1 MNDSPEMPSADPT
14 PLPRVHKKSTQTL
27 QRAIRTRRIILFVV
41 LPVMLVGVFF
51 WVAERVLSP
60 EQLYL
65 RTTSLLEERISTGFS
80 VAKVQWE
87 WPSSVLV
94 EDLVIHSPEGSRF
107 AELLRIGS
115 LDVDLSILGLLSGNF
130 VISRV
135 EVNKSTVVLER
146 NNRGDLTLLN
156 VVREST
162 SPVQG
167 PLTEEESIL
176 TSEKKVIEPPEFVIR
191 NLEVQTCP
199 ETVAHSPGGLD
210 VSQLRLEISSEDPDL
225 WEMDGL
231 AFDSSVKSIR
241 LDGGGRLSLGDFE
254 LVLEV
259 DQLSLDEELR
269 QRIPPALRLVWDRY
283 NPSGV
288 ASLKHE
294 LFFRD
299 SREVKNAMTVNL
311 SQGEL
316 ELEDPRINLTDL
328 AGELIITPSSI
339 SFRNPLTGKILGAEA
354 QLEGA
359 IQLETLQPGSSDLR
373 ATLSG
378 LAFEPRIYEILV
390 PEGQKIWDTYN
401 PSGTFDFEI
410 SLTGD
415 KFPPQVS
422 EVQLSLKNV
431 DGNYAPY
438 PYPLRDINGEVRYTP
453 GLIEVDLAGGLS
465 ETPVRARGSF
475 ELVPFGERH
484 LLIEGQNIPID
495 DRVRT
500 ALGDKFSRSYD
511 VYSPQGFADLSIVME
526 RTKLGEPLDLKVMV
540 EPNKASLE
548 HKAFPY
554 RINDVIGE
562 ITFDISGKKMLLR
575 DLKGRNGESLV
586 SIPSGYVDF
595 ETGAVEVPIESA
607 RLIPDEE
614 LLRALPTDVGNRLRS
629 LDILNSGGSL
639 DTVVELHKEPNQK
652 LEIYVRA
659 RIADPL
665 QLKYDS
671 LPYPLVFHS
680 GQVVFSSSEKRVR
693 LDELSTNPEASPII
707 IVSGEIGPDDTLG
720 EEDLNATLLAMKITV
735 DPGPDGRG
743 MSLSEPVF
751 VNSLPDDPRDFFQQM
766 NLVGLVQGTLDI
778 LHRFKKNDLEE
789 IEETV
794 RYDARGRID
803 QGGID
808 FGIES
813 EDLQALFEV
822 HGGIKPG
829 SGHTFSGQLRKC
841 SLNFNK
847 FLATVPEERT
857 LDFSYG
863 KVHPRLTPSG
873 SAKFDIPS
881 DWVLDRLPNDTSRL
895 FQAEIGPAG
904 IYGGTLDG
912 FFFVDLNEAG
922 GNYAGEVLVKDLQL
936 SECSMRLFSKPDI
949 AGETQISTR
958 FTGQVG
964 KRGSTVGDGFF
975 AITSGNLARIPLI
988 AGALINPLEGL
999 NRSNNKISSARG
1011 AFTIHDSIFEFKGM
1025 GSIVLKSTSGD
1036 IFGKGNFGF
1045 DKSIDLIFEPQTLG
1059 GTPLISDIA
1068 NRLLRFRVVGTIDEP
1083 EITIRKV
1090 KKEDL

>member
-27 QRAIRTRRIILFVV
+27 QRSIRTRRIILFVV

-107 AELLRIGS
+107 AELLRIGL
-115 LDVDLSILGLLSGNF
+115 LDVDLSILGLLTGNF

-176 TSEKKVIEPPEFVIR
+176 TSEKKAIEPPEFVIR

-283 NPSGV
+283 NPSGI

-316 ELEDPRINLTDL
+316 ELKDPRINLTEL

-359 IQLETLQPGSSDLR
+359 IQLETLKPGSSELR
-373 ATLSG
+373 AKLSG
-378 LAFEPRIYEILV
+378 LTFEPRIYEILV

-401 PSGTFDFEI
+401 PSGAFDFEM
-410 SLTGD
+410 SFTGD
-415 KFPPQVS
+415 EFPPQVS

-453 GLIEVDLAGGLS
+453 GLIEIDLAGGLS

-475 ELVPFGERH
+475 EMVRFGECH

-500 ALGDKFSRSYD
+500 ALGDKFSRTYD

-526 RTKLGEPLDLKVMV
+526 RSKLGEPLDLKVMV

-554 RINDVIGE
+554 RINDVMGE

-586 SIPSGYVDF
+586 SLPSGYVDF

-607 RLIPDEE
+607 RLIPEKE
-614 LLRALPTDVGNRLRS
+614 LLEALPTDVGNRLRS

-665 QLKYDS
+665 QLKYES

-707 IVSGEIGPDDTLG
+707 IVSGELGPDDTLG

-751 VNSLPDDPRDFFQQM
+751 VDSLPDDPRDFFQQM
-766 NLVGLVQGTLDI
+766 NLAGLVQGTLDI

-789 IEETV
+789 FEETV

-808 FGIES
+808 FGIKS
-813 EDLQALFEV
+813 DDLQALFEV

-863 KVHPRLTPSG
+863 KVHPRLTPTG
-873 SAKFDIPS
+873 SSKFDIPS
-881 DWVLDRLPNDTSRL
+881 DWVLDRLPSDTSRL

-912 FFFVDLNEAG
+912 FFFVDLNEVG

-936 SECSMRLFSKPDI
+936 SEGSMRLFSKPDI

-975 AITSGNLARIPLI
+975 AINSGNLARIPLI

-1025 GSIVLKSTSGD
+1025 GSLVLESPSGE

>member
-107 AELLRIGS
+107 AELLRIGL
-115 LDVDLSILGLLSGNF
+115 LDVDLSILGLLTGNF

-176 TSEKKVIEPPEFVIR
+176 TSEKKAIEPPEFVIR

-283 NPSGV
+283 NPSGI

-316 ELEDPRINLTDL
+316 ELKDPRINLTEL

-359 IQLETLQPGSSDLR
+359 IQLETLKPGSSELR
-373 ATLSG
+373 AKLSG
-378 LAFEPRIYEILV
+378 LTFEPRIYEILI

-401 PSGTFDFEI
+401 PSGTFDFEM

-415 KFPPQVS
+415 EFPPQVS

-453 GLIEVDLAGGLS
+453 GLIELDLAGGLS

-475 ELVPFGERH
+475 EMVRFGECH

-500 ALGDKFSRSYD
+500 ALGDRFSRSYD
-511 VYSPQGFADLSIVME
+511 VYSSQGFADLSIVME
-526 RTKLGEPLDLKVMV
+526 RSKLGEPLDLKVMV

-586 SIPSGYVDF
+586 SLPSGYVDF
-595 ETGAVEVPIESA
+595 DTGAVEVPIESA
-607 RLIPDEE
+607 RLIPEKE
-614 LLRALPTDVGNRLRS
+614 LLEALPTDVGNRLRS

-665 QLKYDS
+665 QLKYES

-720 EEDLNATLLAMKITV
+720 EEDLNATLLAMKLTV

-766 NLVGLVQGTLDI
+766 NLAGLVQGTLDI

-808 FGIES
+808 FGIKS
-813 EDLQALFEV
+813 DDLQALFEV

-863 KVHPRLTPSG
+863 KVHQRLTPSG
-873 SAKFDIPS
+873 SSKFDIPS

-912 FFFVDLNEAG
+912 FFFVDLNEVG

-936 SECSMRLFSKPDI
+936 SEGSMRLFSKPDI

-975 AITSGNLARIPLI
+975 AIKSGNLARIPLI

-1025 GSIVLKSTSGD
+1025 GSLVLESPSGE

>member
-107 AELLRIGS
+107 AELLRIGL
-115 LDVDLSILGLLSGNF
+115 LDVDLSILGLLTGNF

-176 TSEKKVIEPPEFVIR
+176 TSEKKAIEPPEFVIR

-283 NPSGV
+283 NPSGL

-316 ELEDPRINLTDL
+316 ELKDPRINLTEL

-359 IQLETLQPGSSDLR
+359 IQLETLKPGSSELR
-373 ATLSG
+373 AKLSG
-378 LAFEPRIYEILV
+378 LTFEPRIYEILI

-401 PSGTFDFEI
+401 PSGTFDFEM

-415 KFPPQVS
+415 EFPPQVS

-453 GLIEVDLAGGLS
+453 GLIELDLAGGLS

-475 ELVPFGERH
+475 EMVRFGECH

-500 ALGDKFSRSYD
+500 ALGDRFSRSYD

-526 RTKLGEPLDLKVMV
+526 RSKLGEPLDLKVMV

-562 ITFDISGKKMLLR
+562 ITFD
-575 DLKGRNGESLV
+575 
-586 SIPSGYVDF
+586 P
-595 ETGAVEVPIESA
+595 
-607 RLIPDEE
+607 
-614 LLRALPTDVGNRLRS
+614 
-629 LDILNSGGSL
+629 
-639 DTVVELHKEPNQK
+639 
-652 LEIYVRA
+652 
-659 RIADPL
+659 
-665 QLKYDS
+665 
-671 LPYPLVFHS
+671 
-680 GQVVFSSSEKRVR
+680 
-693 LDELSTNPEASPII
+693 
-707 IVSGEIGPDDTLG
+707 
-720 EEDLNATLLAMKITV
+720 
-735 DPGPDGRG
+735 
-743 MSLSEPVF
+743 
-751 VNSLPDDPRDFFQQM
+751 
-766 NLVGLVQGTLDI
+766 
-778 LHRFKKNDLEE
+778 
-789 IEETV
+789 
-794 RYDARGRID
+794 
-803 QGGID
+803 
-808 FGIES
+808 
-813 EDLQALFEV
+813 
-822 HGGIKPG
+822 
-829 SGHTFSGQLRKC
+829 
-841 SLNFNK
+841 
-847 FLATVPEERT
+847 
-857 LDFSYG
+857 
-863 KVHPRLTPSG
+863 
-873 SAKFDIPS
+873 
-881 DWVLDRLPNDTSRL
+881 
-895 FQAEIGPAG
+895 
-904 IYGGTLDG
+904 
-912 FFFVDLNEAG
+912 
-922 GNYAGEVLVKDLQL
+922 
-936 SECSMRLFSKPDI
+936 
-949 AGETQISTR
+949 
-958 FTGQVG
+958 
-964 KRGSTVGDGFF
+964 
-975 AITSGNLARIPLI
+975 
-988 AGALINPLEGL
+988 
-999 NRSNNKISSARG
+999 
-1011 AFTIHDSIFEFKGM
+1011 
-1025 GSIVLKSTSGD
+1025 
-1036 IFGKGNFGF
+1036 
-1045 DKSIDLIFEPQTLG
+1045 
-1059 GTPLISDIA
+1059 
-1068 NRLLRFRVVGTIDEP
+1068 
-1083 EITIRKV
+1083 
-1090 KKEDL
+1090 